1 MFWATRSKLQVSV
14 SSIEVRRK
22 RWVACTWFCYQ
33 YSDLKCHLRN
43 TFHIRKYHIMWSL
56 RHKLLIPA
64 PGEVNQK
71 SQECHITFHAYE
83 LCELLVDQPAYLLEI
98 QRQIHNFSCFL
109 ALDLESGGVSNSSD
123 GFFLLA
129 LSLVHVITKSCYI
142 SSKNVAKNLQIS
154 PIKVGNRSYR
164 LLTQF

>member
-1 MFWATRSKLQVSV
+1 
-14 SSIEVRRK
+14 
-22 RWVACTWFCYQ
+22 
-33 YSDLKCHLRN
+33 
-43 TFHIRKYHIMWSL
+43 MWSL

-109 ALDLESGGVSNSSD
+109 ALDLESGSVSNSSD
-123 GFFLLA
+123 GFFL
-129 LSLVHVITKSCYI
+129 
-142 SSKNVAKNLQIS
+142 
-154 PIKVGNRSYR
+154 
-164 LLTQF
+164 